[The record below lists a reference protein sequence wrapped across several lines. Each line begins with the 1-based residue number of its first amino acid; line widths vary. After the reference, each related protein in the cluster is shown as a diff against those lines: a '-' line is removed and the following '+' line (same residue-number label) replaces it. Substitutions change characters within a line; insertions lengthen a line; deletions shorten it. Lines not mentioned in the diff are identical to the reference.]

1 MSAREVFELLTEMIR
16 QGPGHVAAYV
26 LGVVTVVLVL
36 LSIHWLA
43 RRPLSRRIDR
53 LTEENNRLREA
64 KARSEVACTTAELQ
78 KENLRQAHE
87 ALANEESQLRQANA
101 RLETELGCVTKEN
114 QERRSGQQV
123 LTQENKELHDAKARL
138 ETRLETV
145 SQENEDL
152 RRARLELAARH
163 GKLRKAKAK
172 LDQLGETLKVENDR
186 LQGENRE
193 LAADSESCEDSKK
206 ELERQVGELSEQ
218 VDRLASFDGKVW
230 EKGSA
235 GPRPEFVPLAER
247 KTPIIA
253 LANLKGGVGKTT
265 LTANLGA
272 ILSDLNRRVLLVDL
286 DYQGSLT
293 SLCLP
298 AHEIREIR
306 SRDEFVSRLF
316 TEDGIAPEELPRY
329 CHPVRQLTGV
339 RLIAADDPLAD
350 KENQVMAR
358 WLLNPDA
365 GDVRYL
371 LRALLHSPLVQ
382 QEYDY
387 VLIDCPPRMTTAC
400 INAFTAADFLLIPV
414 QLDRTSTE
422 AVPRQLRSLRKLK
435 KVVCPDLAV
444 LGLVAN
450 RTYPSENLIKR
461 EKDIWDSLE
470 EICEDTWGHPVHRFS
485 VVIRQHAA
493 FAEAAR
499 ANEFAAL
506 KRDVKPRFRDL
517 AEELQSRIAEHEG

>member
-1 MSAREVFELLTEMIR
+1 VSARDIFEFLTEMIR
-16 QGPGHVAAYV
+16 QGPGHVAAYL
-26 LGVVTVVLVL
+26 LGLVTVLLLL

-43 RRPLSRRIDR
+43 RRPLSRRIDK
-53 LTEENNRLREA
+53 LTDGNNDLREA
-64 KARSEVACTTAELQ
+64 KARSEVACASAKLE
-78 KENLRQAHE
+78 KENLRKAHQ
-87 ALANEESQLRQANA
+87 ALANQHSELREAKA
-101 RLETELGCVTKEN
+101 RLETELGCATNDNREL
-114 QERRSGQQV
+114 RSAQQA
-123 LTQENKELHDAKARL
+123 LTDENKQLHGTSARL

-172 LDQLGETLKVENDR
+172 LDQVGEALKVENDR

-193 LAADSESCEDSKK
+193 LAADSESCQESKK

-218 VDRLASFDGKVW
+218 IDRLASFDGKVW

-235 GPRPEFVPLAER
+235 GPPPAFVPLAER

-272 ILSDLNRRVLLVDL
+272 ILSDLKKRVLLVDL

-298 AHEIREIR
+298 ADEIREIR
-306 SRDEFVSRLF
+306 GRGEFVTRLF
-316 TEDGIAPEELPRY
+316 TKDGIAPEQLPRY

-339 RLIAADDPLAD
+339 RLIAADEPLAD

-371 LRALLHSPLVQ
+371 LRTLLHFPLVQ

-387 VLIDCPPRMTTAC
+387 VLIDCPPRMTAAC

-422 AVPRQLRSLRKLK
+422 AVPRQLGSLVKLK
-435 KVVCPDLAV
+435 KLVCPDLAV

-461 EKDIWDSLE
+461 EKKIWETIE
-470 EICEDTWGHPVHRFS
+470 EMCADRWGHPVHRFS

-506 KRDVKPRFRDL
+506 RRDVKPRFLDL
-517 AEELQSRIAEHEG
+517 AEKLRSRIAEHEG